1 MLYGETVDYLKT
13 FIDINKKNESF
24 DYTLNEMSSL
34 EMYLDELHKFNQI
47 YNSFFLFDNRMV
59 YMINNYEILLKKED
73 LKQIVK
79 LYTYFKK
86 HNSNNC
92 FLLAEFLVGYFNSIN
107 TIEYKNNVKNY
118 KEVRKDFRQVVIVDS
133 RICNILSELTLKS
146 YELYNKIIDYGL
158 TQKDF
163 FLGDIMERGCVNLKI
178 SKELKKKFIKKLLK
192 NQIYP
197 SKAII
202 YDENVGSNKE
212 YYKKYIL
219 NLKNEDFYNEY
230 PEEILFIL
238 DREKLLTKTMF
249 NTILNKIIE
258 RVGIL
263 QNKVTD
269 KKENFIQIVAESDE
283 LIKVLNKYLNK
294 IQNMNKKQKEKIH
307 KCLKNIL
314 YIKRF
319 IVSDQERLN
328 AQMQEFK
335 YEKIIPHKE
344 INEFV
349 SSVNENVGRL
359 YASSCGNFSKELEMA
374 LKSYSEYPVSYIF
387 NSYNIDSDSQIYLK
401 SDEGIEDSIF
411 KTYYDKKG
419 QEYTRNHTELR
430 NRLDEGY
437 YIQLLKYLKHSFLM
451 RQHFILSF
459 FNTKEKN
466 RVLID
471 KLISKGSYKLKNDYV
486 ILAMNVVQIE
496 NTIIEILKKKDGNIS
511 KDGFKNLNEL
521 ANDYFNDELYFNGLM
536 YINYI
541 LYERHGLNIRNNISH
556 GNYFKKNVEVE
567 IMTTLCAIM
576 FLNNLSR
583 KECGLSD

>member
-1 MLYGETVDYLKT
+1 
-13 FIDINKKNESF
+13 
-24 DYTLNEMSSL
+24 
-34 EMYLDELHKFNQI
+34 
-47 YNSFFLFDNRMV
+47 
-59 YMINNYEILLKKED
+59 MINNYEILLKKED

-163 FLGDIMERGCVNLKI
+163 FLVDIMERGCVNLKI

-269 KKENFIQIVAESDE
+269 EKENFIQIVAESDE

-496 NTIIEILKKKDGNIS
+496 NTIIEILKKKGGNIS

>member
-387 NSYNIDSDSQIYLK
+387 NSYNIDLDSQIYLK

>member
-163 FLGDIMERGCVNLKI
+163 FLVDIMERGCVNLKI

-269 KKENFIQIVAESDE
+269 EKENFIQIVAESDE
-283 LIKVLNKYLNK
+283 LVKVLNKYLNK

-496 NTIIEILKKKDGNIS
+496 NTIIEILKKKGGNIS

>member
-1 MLYGETVDYLKT
+1 MLYGDIADYLKT
-13 FIDINKKNESF
+13 FVDVDKQNESF
-24 DYTLNEMSSL
+24 DYNLNEMSSL
-34 EMYLDELHKFNQI
+34 EMHLDELHKFNQI
-47 YNSFFLFDNRMV
+47 YDSFFLFDNRLV

-73 LKQIVK
+73 LKQIIK
-79 LYTYFKK
+79 LYMYFKK
-86 HNSNNC
+86 HKSNNC
-92 FLLAEFLVGYFNSIN
+92 FLLAEFLVSYFNSIN
-107 TIEYKNNVKNY
+107 TTEYKNNVKNY
-118 KEVRKDFRQVVIVDS
+118 KEARKDFRQIVIVDS
-133 RICNILSELTLKS
+133 GICNILDELTLKS
-146 YELYNKIIDYGL
+146 FELYNKIIDYGL

-163 FLGDIMERGCVNLKI
+163 FLGNIMERGCVNLKI
-178 SKELKKKFIKKLLK
+178 NKKLKKKFIKKLLK

-197 SKAII
+197 SKTII
-202 YDENVGSNKE
+202 YDENVRSNKE

-219 NLKNEDFYNEY
+219 NLKNENAYSKY

-238 DREKLLTKTMF
+238 DREKLLTKSMF
-249 NTILNKIIE
+249 NTILNRIIE

-263 QNKVTD
+263 QNKVAD
-269 KKENFIQIVAESDE
+269 QRESFIQIVAESDE

-294 IQNMNKKQKEKIH
+294 IQNMNKLQKKKIH
-307 KCLKNIL
+307 ECLENIL

-335 YEKIIPHKE
+335 YEQIIPHKE

-349 SSVNENVGRL
+349 SSINENIGSL
-359 YASSCGNFSKELEMA
+359 YVSSCGNFIKELETA

-419 QEYTRNHTELR
+419 QEYTKNHPELR
-430 NRLDEGY
+430 NRLNEGY
-437 YIQLLKYLKHSFLM
+437 YIQLLKYLKHLFLT

-459 FNTKEKN
+459 FNTKEKS

-496 NTIIEILKKKDGNIS
+496 NTIIEILKKKGRKTS
-511 KDGFKNLNEL
+511 KDGSKNLTEL
-521 ANDYFNDELYFNGLM
+521 AKDYFNDDVYFNGLM

-576 FLNNLSR
+576 FLNNLNR

>member
-1 MLYGETVDYLKT
+1 
-13 FIDINKKNESF
+13 
-24 DYTLNEMSSL
+24 
-34 EMYLDELHKFNQI
+34 MYLDELHKFNQI

>member
-1 MLYGETVDYLKT
+1 
-13 FIDINKKNESF
+13 
-24 DYTLNEMSSL
+24 MSSL

-387 NSYNIDSDSQIYLK
+387 NSYNIDLDSQIYLK